1 MDVIKELEKKYSLP
15 SKADFHVGDTIRVE
29 FKIVEGDKERV
40 QPFEGV
46 VIARRH
52 SSARETFV
60 VRRIASGVGV
70 ERTFPINSPRIVD
83 IKITRRGQVRRSKL
97 YYLRRKTGKAA
108 RIREGIQTSA
118 RDSDLKADAEPA
130 ENGGETKV

>member
-15 SKADFHVGDTIRVE
+15 SKADFKVGDTIRVE

-52 SSARETFV
+52 SAARETFV

-70 ERTFPINSPRIVD
+70 ERTFPINSPRIVN

-118 RDSDLKADAEPA
+118 RESDLKTDAKPA
-130 ENGGETKV
+130 ENGGETDA

>member
-1 MDVIKELEKKYSLP
+1 VNVIKELEKKYSLP
-15 SKADFHVGDTIRVE
+15 PKTDFQVGDTIRVE

-52 SSARETFV
+52 SGARETFV

-108 RIREGIQTSA
+108 RIREGIQTSV
-118 RDSDLKADAEPA
+118 SEEAETPNEAPA
-130 ENGGETKV
+130 ENGGETKA